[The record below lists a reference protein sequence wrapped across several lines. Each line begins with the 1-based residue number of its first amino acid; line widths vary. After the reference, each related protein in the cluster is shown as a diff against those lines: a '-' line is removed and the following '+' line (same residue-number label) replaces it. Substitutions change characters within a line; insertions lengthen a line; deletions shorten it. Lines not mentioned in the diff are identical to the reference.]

1 VGQALGGEPAQGGRA
16 GVLVRLGGDQ
26 DPVGGE
32 QDLVT
37 RANDGLGVTAA
48 AYDLPVGESQQWVWI
63 QQWSR
68 YATSSSSVSE

>member
-1 VGQALGGEPAQGGRA
+1 VGESLGGEPAQGGRA

-48 AYDLPVGESQQWVWI
+48 AHDLPVAFGQ
-63 QQWSR
+63 
-68 YATSSSSVSE
+68 

>member
-1 VGQALGGEPAQGGRA
+1 VGESLGGEPAQGGRA

-37 RANDGLGVTAA
+37 RANDGLGAGSQVSPPVAVTATTTPSGSGG
-48 AYDLPVGESQQWVWI
+48 LS
-63 QQWSR
+63 
-68 YATSSSSVSE
+68 